1 MKKTC
6 KLNFALTGTELQQ
19 PQNSTQICQIE
30 FSCCS
35 YNFCYCYHNNN
46 TLITSDDQKP
56 SSALEHIPPNNYIIM
71 FLLIGNVSTLGG
83 CHGVTKF
90 LTKLQKLY
98 ELWILLSCLILCCK
112 ITVIGNISV
121 LNQTLHCF
129 HKSLRFH
136 IWSEF
141 LENCL
146 V

>member
-1 MKKTC
+1 M
-6 KLNFALTGTELQQ
+6 TGTELFL
-19 PQNSTQICQIE
+19 QNSMQICQIE

-35 YNFCYCYHNNN
+35 YNCCYCYHNNN

-56 SSALEHIPPNNYIIM
+56 SSALEHIPPNNYIFM
-71 FLLIGNVSTLGG
+71 FLIGNVSTLGG

-112 ITVIGNISV
+112 ITVIGRISV
-121 LNQTLHCF
+121 LNQIVHCF